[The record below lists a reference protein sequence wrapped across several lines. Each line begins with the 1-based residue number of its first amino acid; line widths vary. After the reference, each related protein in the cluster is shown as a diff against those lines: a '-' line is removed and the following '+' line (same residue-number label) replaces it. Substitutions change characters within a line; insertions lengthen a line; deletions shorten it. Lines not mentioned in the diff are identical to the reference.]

1 MRHLGPVNGLC
12 CNESSWHR
20 RCRGCINCLGI
31 LHGNRHHEVSVLFRE
46 DMPDDERLST
56 ATGQLGPKCAKTGKP
71 LKFSEAIVHDG
82 EYLSYE
88 AYLELTGAEPSTEPK
103 KVPGLRME

>member
-1 MRHLGPVNGLC
+1 MARSTGRHD
-12 CNESSWHR
+12 
-20 RCRGCINCLGI
+20 
-31 LHGNRHHEVSVLFRE
+31 EVSPPHGIGMV
-46 DMPDDERLST
+46 DPERLST

-88 AYLELTGAEPSTEPK
+88 AYLEVTGAESSTQAQARARAKDGVTPS
-103 KVPGLRME
+103 

>member
-1 MRHLGPVNGLC
+1 MYKLPWQAP
-12 CNESSWHR
+12 WHR
-20 RCRGCINCLGI
+20 
-31 LHGNRHHEVSVLFRE
+31 HDEVSVLTGQI
-46 DMPDDERLST
+46 MPDPERLST

-88 AYLELTGAEPSTEPK
+88 AYLEATGAESSTEPK
-103 KVPGLRME
+103 TVPGLRME

>member
-1 MRHLGPVNGLC
+1 MARTGG
-12 CNESSWHR
+12 
-20 RCRGCINCLGI
+20 
-31 LHGNRHHEVSVLFRE
+31 RHHEVSPPSGEYMVDPE
-46 DMPDDERLST
+46 KLST

-88 AYLELTGAEPSTEPK
+88 AYLEVTGAESSTEPK
-103 KVPGLRME
+103 PVPGLRME

>member
-1 MRHLGPVNGLC
+1 MARSTGRHD
-12 CNESSWHR
+12 
-20 RCRGCINCLGI
+20 
-31 LHGNRHHEVSVLFRE
+31 EVSPPHAIGMV
-46 DMPDDERLST
+46 DPERLST

-88 AYLELTGAEPSTEPK
+88 AYLEVTGAESSTEPK
-103 KVPGLRME
+103 PVPGLRME

>member
-1 MRHLGPVNGLC
+1 MMDYQSNG
-12 CNESSWHR
+12 
-20 RCRGCINCLGI
+20 IGI
-31 LHGNRHHEVSVLFRE
+31 HHRHHEVSALFGRY
-46 DMPDDERLST
+46 MPDAEKLST

-88 AYLELTGAEPSTEPK
+88 AYLELTGAAPSTEPK
-103 KVPGLRME
+103 SVPGLRME

>member
-1 MRHLGPVNGLC
+1 MTWTMSKLYKLPWQAP
-12 CNESSWHR
+12 WHR
-20 RCRGCINCLGI
+20 
-31 LHGNRHHEVSVLFRE
+31 HDEVSVLTGQN
-46 DMPDDERLST
+46 MPDPERLST

-88 AYLELTGAEPSTEPK
+88 AYLEITGAESSTEPK
-103 KVPGLRME
+103 TVPGLRME

>member
-1 MRHLGPVNGLC
+1 MSKLYKLPWQTP
-12 CNESSWHR
+12 WHR
-20 RCRGCINCLGI
+20 
-31 LHGNRHHEVSVLFRE
+31 HDEVSVLTGRN
-46 DMPDDERLST
+46 MPDPERLST

-88 AYLELTGAEPSTEPK
+88 AYLELTGAESSTEPK
-103 KVPGLRME
+103 TVPGLRME

>member
-1 MRHLGPVNGLC
+1 MGDHETPNVRRYKSPWQDPQGGTMKYLPV
-12 CNESSWHR
+12 W
-20 RCRGCINCLGI
+20 
-31 LHGNRHHEVSVLFRE
+31 GNMV
-46 DMPDDERLST
+46 DPERLST

-88 AYLELTGAEPSTEPK
+88 AYLEVTGAESSTEPK
-103 KVPGLRME
+103 PVPGPRME